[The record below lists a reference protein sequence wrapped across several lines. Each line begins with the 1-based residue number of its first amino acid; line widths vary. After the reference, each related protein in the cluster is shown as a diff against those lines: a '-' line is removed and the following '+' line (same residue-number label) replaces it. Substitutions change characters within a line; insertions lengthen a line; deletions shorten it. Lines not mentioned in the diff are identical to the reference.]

1 MATLSPKT
9 IKLIIGL
16 GNPGRKYENTYH
28 NAGFL
33 FVDYLQNGKWQMANG
48 PLRRSDSEASK
59 WLKSNVYMNES
70 GGFVKK
76 ALKQHGAK
84 PEELLVAHDDSDIE
98 LGKFKLSFGRGSAG
112 HKGVESTIKVLGTK
126 NFWRLRIGIR
136 PTADKRGPSARINAD
151 GISGN
156 RRKNPRKSAWLKA
169 EKFVLKKIALRDK
182 KILEETFEKIAVL
195 LA

>member
-76 ALKQHGAK
+76 ALKQHG
-84 PEELLVAHDDSDIE
+84 
-98 LGKFKLSFGRGSAG
+98 GSAG